1 MELINDQEFMTNIL
15 KIHGKNVKCPEGY
28 QAYVPNPLP
37 PPIEW
42 NERLTR
48 HLSDADRLVGQLATI
63 GATLP
68 NPHLL
73 IRPFVR
79 REAVLSSRIEG
90 TQTSLAEL
98 FADEAGVE
106 TTRDRSDLR
115 EVENY
120 VKALE
125 YGIARLKTL
134 PMSLRLIREIHEHLL
149 KDVRGNTATPGEFR
163 RSQNWIG
170 VPGSTL
176 QNATYVPPPP
186 HMLMDCLGELEKFFH
201 ESTLPPLMT
210 IGLIHQQF
218 EAIHPFLDGNG
229 RVGRLMIILSLVER
243 HLLPSPILY
252 ISAFFEA
259 TRDEYYRHLHAVTEN
274 GDWVGWIEY
283 FLNGI
288 ARQSEDVLERIKRMQ
303 ETVSKWKQVF
313 TSKADKKCLLL
324 IDECMANPFMT
335 VGGVAKKHRI
345 AFPTA
350 QRAIDK
356 LEDAG
361 VLKQTNDAK
370 RNRIYCARKIL
381 DILDAPAKLK

>member
-1 MELINDQEFMTNIL
+1 MPNQM
-15 KIHGKNVKCPEGY
+15 KIHGKKIKCPEGY
-28 QAYVPNPLP
+28 EACVPAPLP
-37 PPIEW
+37 PPIDW

-48 HLSDADRLVGQLATI
+48 HLSDADRLIGKLATI

-98 FADEAGVE
+98 FADEADIE

-120 VKALE
+120 VRALE
-125 YGIARLKTL
+125 YGIRRLKTL
-134 PMSLRLIREIHEHLL
+134 PISLRLICEIHEHLM
-149 KDVRGNTATPGEFR
+149 KGVRGNTATPGEFR

-170 VPGSTL
+170 IPGSTL

-186 HMLMDCLGELEKFFH
+186 SLLIDCLGDLEKFFY

-229 RVGRLMIILSLVER
+229 RVGRLIIILYLVER
-243 HLLPSPILY
+243 KILPSPILY
-252 ISAFFEA
+252 LSAFFEA
-259 TRDEYYRHLHAVTEN
+259 TRNEYYDRLLAVNEK
-274 GDWVGWIEY
+274 GDWNGWMEY

-288 ARQSEDVLERIKRMQ
+288 ARQSEDALSRIDRLQTMIA
-303 ETVSKWKQVF
+303 KWRQLF
-313 TSKADKKCLLL
+313 TGKADKNCLLL
-324 IDECMANPFMT
+324 IDDCMENPFIT
-335 VGGVAKKHRI
+335 VGGVAKKHKI

-356 LEDAG
+356 LEKAG
-361 VLKQTNDAK
+361 VLKQTHSAK

-381 DILDAPAKLK
+381 DILDEPARLG

>member
-1 MELINDQEFMTNIL
+1 MANTLR
-15 KIHGKNVKCPEGY
+15 IHGKKVKCPEGY
-28 QAYVPNPLP
+28 QAYVPDPLP

-42 NERLTR
+42 NDRLAR
-48 HLSDADRLVGQLATI
+48 HLSDADRLIGQLASI
-63 GATLP
+63 GAALP

-98 FADEAGVE
+98 FADEAGME
-106 TTRDRSDLR
+106 TQRDRSDLR

-125 YGIARLKTL
+125 YGIKRLKTL
-134 PMSLRLIREIHEHLL
+134 PISLRLICEVHEHLM
-149 KDVRGNTATPGEFR
+149 KGVRGNMATPGEFR

-170 VPGSTL
+170 IAGCTL

-186 HMLMDCLGELEKFFH
+186 HLLMDCLGALEKFFH
-201 ESTLPPLMT
+201 ESALPPLVT
-210 IGLIHQQF
+210 TALIHLQF

-229 RVGRLMIILSLVER
+229 RVGRLLIILYLVDR
-243 HLLPSPILY
+243 GILPSPILY
-252 ISAFFEA
+252 LSAFFEA
-259 TRDEYYRHLHAVTEN
+259 KRDEYYAHLRAVNEN
-274 GDWVGWIEY
+274 GDWEGWVEY
-283 FLNGI
+283 FLNGV
-288 ARQSEDVLERIKRMQ
+288 ARQAEDALGRIKRMQ
-303 ETVSKWKQVF
+303 ETVAKWKQSF
-313 TSKADKKCLLL
+313 TAKADKNCLLL
-324 IDECMANPFMT
+324 IDDCMANPFMT
-335 VGGVAKKHRI
+335 VSGVAKKHKI

-356 LEDAG
+356 LEKSG

-370 RNRIYCARKIL
+370 RNRMYCARKLL
-381 DILDAPAKLK
+381 DILDEPAHV